1 MTDLLSNLALGFAV
15 AGTTVN
21 LAYCLT
27 GVLIGT
33 LVGVLPG
40 IGSLAAIS
48 LLLPV
53 TFHMEPTSAIILLA
67 GIYYGA
73 EYGGSITSI
82 LLNLPGTSSSAV
94 TCLDGNPMARQGKA
108 GVALFMTTIA
118 SFVGAT
124 LGIIA
129 LIALA
134 PVLTQLAR
142 QIASA
147 EFFAIMLFALVASAT
162 ITQGSPLKGLAMV
175 VLGLMLG
182 AIGTDVETGTSRFT
196 MGLPSL
202 YDGVSLVALAMGL
215 FGVSEVIGSVKA
227 SRNALIDS
235 SVPLRSLV
243 PSPEDLRRSWR
254 PMLRGSGIGGLLGAL
269 PGAGVTISSFLAY
282 ALEKR
287 VSRHP
292 ERFGKGAIEGIC
304 APESANNSAAQTA
317 FIPTL
322 AIGIPGSATMAIMLG
337 ALMVHGISPGPSMVS
352 EHPEV
357 FWGLIASFW
366 IGNIMLLVLN
376 IPLIGIWV
384 RLLLVPYAYLFPV
397 VIGLVCIGA
406 FAITSN
412 TFSVC
417 VVLLAGIAGYV
428 LRIARYEPAPLL
440 IGFVLG
446 PMIEENFRRAMLV
459 ARGDPAYFLERPI
472 TMGLVTLTVILL
484 ARPLFGLL
492 RHSRIAGGTE
502 PLPKRG

>member
-1 MTDLLSNLALGFAV
+1 MTELLGNLALGFAV
-15 AGTTVN
+15 AGTPTN
-21 LAYCLT
+21 LGYCLI

-53 TFHMEPTSAIILLA
+53 SFHMPPTSAIILLS

-124 LGIIA
+124 LGILA

-134 PVLTQLAR
+134 PLLAQLAR

-182 AIGTDVETGTSRFT
+182 TIGTDVETATERFT
-196 MGLPSL
+196 MGLHPL
-202 YDGVSLVALAMGL
+202 YDGVSLVALAMGV
-215 FGVSEVIGSVKA
+215 FGVSEVIGSVA
-227 SRNALIDS
+227 RSRDTLIDRS
-235 SVPLRSLV
+235 IPLRSMV
-243 PSPEDLRRSWR
+243 PSPDDLRRSWR
-254 PMLRGSGIGGLLGAL
+254 PILRGFSIGGVLGAL

-292 ERFGKGAIEGIC
+292 MRFGKGAIEGVC
-304 APESANNSAAQTA
+304 APESANNAAAQTA

-322 AIGIPGSATMAIMLG
+322 TIGIPGSATMAIMLG
-337 ALMVHGISPGPSMVS
+337 ALMIHGISPGPAMVG
-352 EHPEV
+352 EQPEV

-366 IGNIMLLVLN
+366 IGNLLLLIIN

-406 FAITSN
+406 FALGTHVFN
-412 TFSVC
+412 VW
-417 VVLLAGIAGYV
+417 VVLLAGVAGYA
-428 LRIARYEPAPLL
+428 LRLARYEPAPLL

-446 PMIEENFRRAMLV
+446 PLIEENFRRAMLL
-459 ARGDPAYFLERPI
+459 AGGDLVYFLDRPI
-472 TMGLVTLTVILL
+472 TMIFVGMTAILL
-484 ARPLFGLL
+484 VRPLLGCINAPRFG
-492 RHSRIAGGTE
+492 RGTTNF
-502 PLPKRG
+502 PAHK